1 MWQQIW
7 FLVNLVFV
15 ALLIFYMF
23 AHRTVAIRRLEGRA
37 EPLRKAILTRNI
49 AGILT
54 AVAFVCMAASFLI
67 NMRVNG

>member
-7 FLVNLVFV
+7 FLVNLAFV

-23 AHRTVAIRRLEGRA
+23 AHRTVATRRLEGQP